1 MAYKEK
7 IAWLYLIGMVSCFG
21 AYFAFLI
28 INPAFYS
35 WNFLDQFKPLAI
47 LGTTNAIIVG
57 IGHFW
62 LMRTHEKADRLAT
75 DERDIIIE
83 AKATKIS
90 YSVLIYAMLFG
101 GGFLPFTESKWKIV
115 NCTILAVCIAEITRN
130 SSTIISYKR
139 QSS

>member
-7 IAWLYLIGMVSCFG
+7 IAWLYLIGMVGCFG
-21 AYFAFLI
+21 TYFVFLI
-28 INPAFYS
+28 MNPAFYM

-47 LGTTNAIIVG
+47 LGILNAIIVG

-62 LMRTHEKADRLAT
+62 LMKTNEKADRLAT

-90 YSVLIYAMLFG
+90 YSVLIYAMLFVG
-101 GGFLPFTESKWKIV
+101 GVLPFTESKWKIV